1 MKTCK
6 FYTLS
11 FLLILIIGVV
21 YPCFGQEAGFPP
33 IERDESFE
41 PYVRFEEETGRY
53 FIGHLRDADT
63 GEVFEAVYE
72 PPTLI
77 SPTIHS
83 NLYNGNQFNY
93 EYKTINGIE
102 SRQGI
107 ISLQLEIKDQ
117 FQEIIL
123 PDRWFYMESSGVP
136 FIGITHGGYDIPERE
151 ENEPIIVEADLSIGD
166 SLQFNVTSENPP
178 TIVDV
183 YVSGRPTVLNFHFVL
198 APTLRVQ
205 DIRDSLRT
213 QVEGAD
219 DRGVL
224 VKTIGPKSP
233 PDPFDHPD
241 FLDSLRGYIPQAGQ
255 LEWAA
260 GEDFTAELSGLLDDA
275 RSRLAAGDSA
285 GAAASLV
292 SFTGL
297 VEQASRG
304 EGPPATALT
313 SEGYALLFFNA
324 QYLLGRLPAPP
335 GEGFS
340 IPELPAALTI
350 ASGSASGAFAGDSF
364 TISGLSHGA
373 DGQPSG
379 SGMDVHGVAA
389 TTAAAS
395 QGILNGLQSFQEDNI
410 TGSDPPPDIVQ
421 QSLSFE
427 PDSLVARVLA
437 AAGQTLPVNA
447 AGSFG
452 SPGQPVVVHAPQGLM
467 SSGAITGNGILL
479 VDGPFFV
486 SGTIDWTGL
495 VIHRDSPV
503 SGPALSVSTSLSI
516 TGAMLM
522 VNKGPW
528 AASVQVSNILN
539 LRYSPDVLQQLRQT
553 LSTP

>member
-1 MKTCK
+1 MKK
-6 FYTLS
+6 ISLVLF
-11 FLLILIIGVV
+11 LILVSVASAESQDSLFVFPSRSGVDV
-21 YPCFGQEAGFPP
+21 
-33 IERDESFE
+33 
-41 PYVRFEEETGRY
+41 
-53 FIGHLRDADT
+53 
-63 GEVFEAVYE
+63 
-72 PPTLI
+72 
-77 SPTIHS
+77 TINS
-83 NLYNGNQFNY
+83 TTNMEIDVY
-93 EYKTINGIE
+93 EYKYTTKVNENSTQQLEEFFIE
-102 SRQGI
+102 IYSDISEI
-107 ISLQLEIKDQ
+107 ISPEGWLGLLSRGVNSTIVWGSDDKIFDVAIGQSLNGFSIKAQ
-117 FQEIIL
+117 GL
-123 PDRWFYMESSGVP
+123 PAIVKFYAR
-136 FIGITHGGYDIPERE
+136 GYVEIPEFPFGE
-151 ENEPIIVEADLSIGD
+151 APPQELVVGDDIFENS
-166 SLQFNVTSENPP
+166 
-178 TIVDV
+178 
-183 YVSGRPTVLNFHFVL
+183 
-198 APTLRVQ
+198 VQ
-205 DIRDSLRT
+205 
-213 QVEGAD
+213 G
-219 DRGVL
+219 
-224 VKTIGPKSP
+224 KTIGPKSP
-233 PDPFDHPD
+233 PDPFDHLD